1 MTTIGIDLGGTKT
14 MAVLVKD
21 GQVVEKCK
29 KATPRVGSPDDVIA
43 TMIAAAKKVDPD
55 GIATAIGVGAPGVV
69 VPGAGVLHSPP
80 NLPGWDHEVP
90 VAALMSEQL
99 DGRPV
104 VIDNDVNVG
113 TLAESRLGAGVG
125 VDNLLGVFAGTGV
138 GAGLILDG
146 QLRQGPRGLAGE
158 IGHIY
163 VAFRDLASA
172 EVGRGELED
181 YAGRNALERR
191 VLAAP
196 ADRAETLLGLRNDG
210 RLKSKAWA
218 EALSTDDPLAEELIG
233 QARSALS
240 AAIATVITL
249 LDIELVVLGGGFAER
264 LGEPF
269 RAALEAE
276 VAERAFAD
284 TTAPIVPARLGDTG
298 GAVGAALLV
307 EANE

>member
-14 MAVLVKD
+14 MAVLVED

-29 KATPRVGSPDDVIA
+29 KPTPRVGSPDDVIA
-43 TMIAAAKKVDPD
+43 TMVAAANKVDPD
-55 GIATAIGVGAPGVV
+55 GVATAIGVGAPGVV
-69 VPGAGVLHSPP
+69 VPGSGVLHSPP

-99 DGRPV
+99 GGRPV

-113 TLAESRLGAGVG
+113 TLAEHRLGAGVG
-125 VDNLLGVFAGTGV
+125 CDNVLGVFAGTGV

-158 IGHIY
+158 IGHTF
-163 VAFRDLASA
+163 VAFRDLHSA
-172 EVGRGELED
+172 DVGRGELED
-181 YAGRNALERR
+181 YAGRAALERR
-191 VLAAP
+191 VMAAP
-196 ADRAETLLGLRNDG
+196 SEQSETLLGLRKDG
-210 RLKSKAWA
+210 RLKSRAWA
-218 EALSTDDPLAEELIG
+218 EGRDLGDPLTIELIA

-264 LGEPF
+264 LGEGF
-269 RAALEAE
+269 RTDLAAE
-276 VAERAFAD
+276 VAARAFAD
-284 TTAPIVPARLGDTG
+284 TTAPIVAARLGDTG

-307 EANE
+307 DAT